1 MIIAKKITTIRGLFY
16 LLAAAQEGSYTRAAA
31 KLSTHQPALSKA
43 IKELEI
49 YTGCKLLNRVAHG
62 VVLTESG
69 KRLCESANKINE
81 VLHYIDNFA
90 SDIQQVSGSIT
101 LWTTDGFGG
110 FCLPINLKEFY
121 KNHPNISINI
131 ICSNEV
137 PNIEKG
143 EVDVGVVYEEPVSS
157 NSCIISQHTMKFGL
171 CASKEFVS
179 LNGMPE
185 NLDDLSK
192 NFSLCDRVNYQTVWP
207 EWKNIIKKAKNVKVQ
222 TNSSA
227 VFVRMTKEGV
237 GISLQPKIVI
247 KAENDLV
254 PILPEFELCHDF
266 WIISHIGNKDIPKVR
281 SLIDYIKHINE
292 KI

>member
-207 EWKNIIKKAKNVKVQ
+207 EWK
-222 TNSSA
+222 T
-227 VFVRMTKEGV
+227 
-237 GISLQPKIVI
+237 L
-247 KAENDLV
+247 
-254 PILPEFELCHDF
+254 
-266 WIISHIGNKDIPKVR
+266 
-281 SLIDYIKHINE
+281 
-292 KI
+292 